1 MLGVCSARA
10 AVAPPARKG
19 AHLTTQTPMSA
30 QEWGRRK
37 AAESPRWSADKWHR
51 VATVLGAVLADEPG
65 RTEPADEESGRD
77 AA

>member
-1 MLGVCSARA
+1 
-10 AVAPPARKG
+10 
-19 AHLTTQTPMSA
+19 MSA

-37 AAESPRWSADKWHR
+37 AAESPRWSADKWQR

-65 RTEPADEESGRD
+65 RTEPADEKSGRD

>member
-1 MLGVCSARA
+1 
-10 AVAPPARKG
+10 
-19 AHLTTQTPMSA
+19 MSA

-51 VATVLGAVLADEPG
+51 VATIFGVELVN
-65 RTEPADEESGRD
+65 EPAHADSPSEQGGRD